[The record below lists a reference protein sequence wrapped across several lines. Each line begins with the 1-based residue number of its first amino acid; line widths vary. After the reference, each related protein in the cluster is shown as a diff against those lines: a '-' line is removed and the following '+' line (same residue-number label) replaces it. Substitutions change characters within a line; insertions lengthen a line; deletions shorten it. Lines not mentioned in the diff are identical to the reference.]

1 MATEF
6 NGYILVK
13 FIGNSK
19 EYSFGT
25 NADYYTKDQ
34 KVVVETV
41 RGLELA
47 VVSKRFQPIES
58 ITHSLEIK
66 PVIRIAT
73 EEDISAYRSNKVKA
87 FDAKALVEELIQRH
101 KLDMN
106 IVDIEYTLDAKKII
120 ITYVSERRVDFREL
134 LKDLTPMF
142 PYPCRVELKQINQR
156 DKAKMVGGIGV
167 CGRTLCCKNHLK
179 EFEAISINMAK
190 NQQLSLNIN
199 KLSGQ
204 CGKLKCCLRYE
215 NDLYTEAKKGLP
227 KVNANIQFNEK
238 RYRVLDLNLINKQI
252 TLGNHDGHLV
262 MSIDEFLRENKNV

>member
-1 MATEF
+1 MAREF

-19 EYSFGT
+19 EYSFGANT
-25 NADYYTKDQ
+25 DQYKVGQ

-47 VVSKRFQPIES
+47 VVSKEYQSMDTIR
-58 ITHSLEIK
+58 HSLEVK
-66 PVIRIAT
+66 PVIRLAS
-73 EEDISAYRSNKVKA
+73 DDDVAAYRTNKIKA
-87 FDAKALVEELIQRH
+87 FDAKLPVEKLIEKH

-106 IVDIEYTLDAKKII
+106 VVDIEYTLDQKKII
-120 ITYVSERRVDFREL
+120 ITYVSEHRVDFREL

-156 DKAKMVGGIGV
+156 DKAKMIGGVGV
-167 CGRTLCCKNHLK
+167 CGRVLCCKNHMSD
-179 EFEAISINMAK
+179 FEAISINMAK

-215 NDLYTEAKKGLP
+215 NDQYTEAKKGLP
-227 KVNANIQFNEK
+227 KINANIVFRDK
-238 RYRVLDLNLINKQI
+238 RYRVNDLNLINEQI
-252 TLGNHDGHLV
+252 TLGNNDEQLV
-262 MSIDEFLRENKNV
+262 LSIEEFLSENKHV